1 MNTAQFLDEL
11 TAAAASHIAL
21 LQRFIQAPSPNPPGN
36 TAAAAEVLREYLRG
50 QGIETEVIA
59 PDGAEKPNFVAE
71 FATGTSSAGG
81 QGEGEDTSTSASTSA
96 PGQRVVLNGH
106 LDVFPVDPTQDS
118 QWRHGGPW
126 SGHFDGTHIHGRGGV
141 DMKAGTA
148 ASVIAF
154 AHLHKH
160 RARLARKHSSV
171 ALTVV
176 SDEETGGKFG
186 SRFLLEQ
193 SGGGGG
199 DDDEKGTPS
208 RWLGDVMLNA
218 EPGGLQSIR
227 FGEKGTLR
235 ITFTVTAL
243 GVHGAYT
250 HRSEGAVRIAARLI
264 GRLVDVVQAI
274 QPEWED
280 DVRRHLEREDVRKVI
295 DEIMGPGACESV
307 MTPTVN
313 IGTIRG
319 GVKVNMIPDRCVF
332 EADIRLPIGLTK
344 EVVLTRIDGLLHAEF
359 PASATYAVQEAASN
373 PASHCTPTHEMVTAL
388 AAAAEMVTGRKPLAI
403 PSLGATDAKF
413 WRYHGVPAYVYGV
426 GPETMAAAVDER
438 VSVEEFLS
446 VVKTHALAVWSF
458 LGGDG
463 AAG

>member
-1 MNTAQFLDEL
+1 MNTAQFLEEL
-11 TAAAASHIAL
+11 SADAESHITL
-21 LQRFIQAPSPNPPGN
+21 LQKLIQAPSPNPPGN
-36 TAAAAEVLREYLRG
+36 TAAAAEVLRSYLWDH
-50 QGIETEVIA
+50 GIETEVIA
-59 PDGAEKPNFVAE
+59 PDGPEKPNFVAD
-71 FATGTSSAGG
+71 FAVGGTSSSSSS
-81 QGEGEDTSTSASTSA
+81 EPA
-96 PGQRVVLNGH
+96 PPPQRIILNGH
-106 LDVFPVDPTQDS
+106 LDVFPVDATQDA
-118 QWRHGGPW
+118 QWKHGGPW
-126 SGHFDGTHIHGRGGV
+126 SGHFDGTYVHGRGAV
-141 DMKAGTA
+141 DMKAGAA

-154 AHLHKH
+154 AHLFRH
-160 RARLARKHSSV
+160 RARLTRQGSSV

-186 SRFLLEQ
+186 SRFLLERDGGA
-193 SGGGGG
+193 GGG
-199 DDDEKGTPS
+199 
-208 RWLGDVMLNA
+208 RWKGDVMVNA

-235 ITFTVTAL
+235 ITFTVAAL

-264 GRLVDVVQAI
+264 GRLVETVQAI
-274 QPEWED
+274 VPEWDE
-280 DVRRHLEREDVRKVI
+280 DVRRHLERKDVRRVI
-295 DEIMGPGACESV
+295 DEIMGRGASESV
-307 MTPTVN
+307 TTPTVN

-344 EVVLTRIDGLLHAEF
+344 EVVLESIDALLRAEF
-359 PASATYAVQEAASN
+359 PASASYAVQEAASN
-373 PASHCTPTHEMVTAL
+373 PASHCSPTHEMVTAL
-388 AAAAEMVTGRKPLAI
+388 ANAAERVTGRKPLAI

-438 VSVEEFLS
+438 VSVDEFLR
-446 VVKTHALAVWSF
+446 VVRTHALAVWTY

-463 AAG
+463 NGGGGTG